1 MNDPEVNHADR
12 HDTRAQVRKRPAL
25 GGSPELQRL
34 LSGAAPPEAYG
45 GSAPARVVLA
55 WLAREVPQMVIIAET
70 HCQRA
75 RIRELPALDLYDG
88 SCFSQLRARVG
99 TNLPYRR
106 RVFVL
111 TTRYGLVGADERL
124 RPYEPKRLG
133 PDGLKHA
140 TRRALHA
147 YLAVCPVEEMLLLL
161 PTAYL
166 DLLPRVTGRVGQVH
180 TIADSA
186 RGWPE
191 AAAHLDRWGWP

>member
-1 MNDPEVNHADR
+1 MTHGRSHVN
-12 HDTRAQVRKRPAL
+12 VRRSVVPL
-25 GGSPELQRL
+25 EGERL
-34 LSGAAPPEAYG
+34 LRASAPPEACN
-45 GSAPARVVLA
+45 GSTSARVVLA
-55 WLAREVPQMVIIAET
+55 RLAREVPQMVITAET

-99 TNLPYRR
+99 AHLPYRR

-111 TTRYGLVGADERL
+111 TTRYGLVGANERL
-124 RPYEPKRLG
+124 RPYEPRRLG
-133 PDGLKHA
+133 PEGLKHA

-191 AAAHLDRWGWP
+191 AAARLDRWGWP